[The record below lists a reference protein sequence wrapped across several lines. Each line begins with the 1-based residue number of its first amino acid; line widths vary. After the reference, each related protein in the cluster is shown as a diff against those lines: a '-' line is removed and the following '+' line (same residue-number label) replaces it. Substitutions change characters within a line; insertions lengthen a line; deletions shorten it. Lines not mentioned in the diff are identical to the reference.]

1 MIEFPVDLNNREAK
15 QSPDLS
21 KLALPR
27 TSQQRLKDAISQPPI
42 NKLVGEIWLSGE
54 LHILFADTGIGKS
67 IFAVTIGDALSKG
80 QKVLFLENQNPSL
93 NVLYYDFELG
103 DRQFLMRYSN
113 ELEECYG
120 FSDHFFIDNIDFV
133 KLYEASNGSGL
144 EKALLDKIKRDINE
158 LDIDVLIFDN
168 LTFLKTQTTQTT
180 ETALELMRSLNELK
194 RELKI
199 SILVLAHTPKVDS
212 CSPLTINSLAGS
224 KHISN
229 FADSVSAIG
238 RSVHGSNIRYIKQVK
253 PSRSAEMVYDAEKV
267 ITCEL
272 VKDGSMLT
280 FKFLGFD
287 SERSHLKQFNADDER
302 NQKIEMAYELSKQG
316 KKYSEI
322 AEILLGD
329 PMKKGTIC
337 KWLKRHNV
345 SKVSTVSNNGSG
357 NGGNDSIPF

>member
-1 MIEFPVDLNNREAK
+1 
-15 QSPDLS
+15 
-21 KLALPR
+21 
-27 TSQQRLKDAISQPPI
+27 
-42 NKLVGEIWLSGE
+42 
-54 LHILFADTGIGKS
+54 
-67 IFAVTIGDALSKG
+67 
-80 QKVLFLENQNPSL
+80 
-93 NVLYYDFELG
+93 
-103 DRQFLMRYSN
+103 
-113 ELEECYG
+113 
-120 FSDHFFIDNIDFV
+120 
-133 KLYEASNGSGL
+133 
-144 EKALLDKIKRDINE
+144 
-158 LDIDVLIFDN
+158 
-168 LTFLKTQTTQTT
+168 
-180 ETALELMRSLNELK
+180 
-194 RELKI
+194 
-199 SILVLAHTPKVDS
+199 
-212 CSPLTINSLAGS
+212 
-224 KHISN
+224 
-229 FADSVSAIG
+229 
-238 RSVHGSNIRYIKQVK
+238 
-253 PSRSAEMVYDAEKV
+253 MVYDAEKV